1 MWKADIR
8 QSTVSSAKIV
18 LCFESKNLL
27 LDDFEKKMAYY
38 PTVNIE
44 NLVYL
49 VWEENLYML
58 ESLVLLFS

>member
-1 MWKADIR
+1 MWKVDIR

-44 NLVYL
+44 NIVYL
-49 VWEENLYML
+49 VWEENL
-58 ESLVLLFS
+58 